1 MRVCFV
7 GGGND
12 PCLDCLHGF
21 CPCEDTPSNMQMVV
35 WQPDAEVVSN
45 EEASDPIQD
54 VPVFS
59 RKDWQDN
66 DKLRRK
72 GTVDGK

>member
-1 MRVCFV
+1 
-7 GGGND
+7 
-12 PCLDCLHGF
+12 
-21 CPCEDTPSNMQMVV
+21 MVV